1 MILKKILPVPF
12 IQHLYG
18 CLVSATARINLH
30 REAPKNEN
38 YSDEDI
44 QRRRAEYA
52 AIYHLDKIISTFTGR
67 PPLIFQRFSNTGLP
81 STATEEESY
90 LRGQFLVAS
99 AREEV
104 LELLLTS
111 SRSHAMEK
119 ILCEFPSLP
128 IDRLT

>member
-1 MILKKILPVPF
+1 MT
-12 IQHLYG
+12 
-18 CLVSATARINLH
+18 SLH
-30 REAPKNEN
+30 REAPKNEGH
-38 YSDEDI
+38 SDEDI

-67 PPLIFQRFSNTGLP
+67 PPLIFRRFSTTLLP

-104 LELLLTS
+104 LELLLTPP
-111 SRSHAMEK
+111 RSHPMEK
-119 ILCEFPSLP
+119 ILCGLRSLQ
-128 IDRLT
+128 IDDPT